1 MPAKSAWL
9 SFSGAPGAFI
19 GVFGLRVSKVEDK
32 RVGRLRVWPVHAKS
46 ISLGSQQRSLGCAGV
61 QQGSVGAK
69 GTTGCWKWCE
79 GTHQQRSQ
87 GSHTSRCHLP
97 SGCTFGAVPCV
108 LVGTLSSP
116 VPCPPPG
123 LAIMMQLAR
132 ELKMLAKEF
141 SLAVVV
147 SVAAP

>member
-19 GVFGLRVSKVEDK
+19 GVFGLRASKVEDK
-32 RVGRLRVWPVHAKS
+32 RVGRLRVWSVCAKS
-46 ISLGSQQRSLGCAGV
+46 ISLGSQQRSLGRAGV

-69 GTTGCWKWCE
+69 GTAGCWKW
-79 GTHQQRSQ
+79 GAGAHQHHSQ
-87 GSHTSRCHLP
+87 GSHRSRCHLP
-97 SGCTFGAVPCV
+97 SGCTVGAVPCFSWNP
-108 LVGTLSSP
+108 SSP
-116 VPCPPPG
+116 VSCLPSG
-123 LAIMMQLAR
+123 LAVMMQLAR